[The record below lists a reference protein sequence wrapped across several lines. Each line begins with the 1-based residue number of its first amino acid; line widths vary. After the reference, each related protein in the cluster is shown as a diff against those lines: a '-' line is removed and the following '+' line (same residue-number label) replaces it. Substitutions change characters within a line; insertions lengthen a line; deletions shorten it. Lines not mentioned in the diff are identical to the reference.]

1 MLPPGPSGP
10 PSLVQIEHR
19 LQARRKDAP
28 YGFPMNRR
36 GFLCLLTAVPAAIV
50 VPKFFLPPKGG
61 WPAPRLAMSTYLT
74 SKERWFYNNFGHRLD
89 LAPIKPEGGVIAYD
103 DGVALTSAPHPGSEA
118 VTKEEVEFIEAGG
131 WTCAKGHPYCNC
143 CPGPALSEASLE
155 RLCIDIKQ
163 MTDDRGI
170 KMAIEPTHFR
180 FRRA

>member
-1 MLPPGPSGP
+1 
-10 PSLVQIEHR
+10 
-19 LQARRKDAP
+19 
-28 YGFPMNRR
+28 MNRR

-61 WPAPRLAMSTYLT
+61 WPAPRLAMSQYACNTGFGLT
-74 SKERWFYNNFGHRLD
+74 G
-89 LAPIKPEGGVIAYD
+89 IKPEGGVIAYD
-103 DGVALTSAPHPGSEA
+103 QDLYYNRGVALTSAPHPGGNYTITEDEA
-118 VTKEEVEFIEAGG
+118 VFIENGG

-170 KMAIEPTHFR
+170 KMAFKPTHFR